1 MSRLSRTLDW
11 LPGRTRHV
19 EGPSEHVVVVGAG
32 LAGLSA
38 AMRLAGAG
46 RRVTVLER
54 EDVPGG
60 RAGLVVRLGTGTD
73 GSAGEYRFDTG
84 PTVLTMPD
92 LIADCFDALGEDMG
106 DWLDLHPVD
115 PLYRGRFADGS
126 SLTVS
131 SDVDRT
137 ADAIAELAGGAEADG
152 YRRFVEH
159 VGRLYRY
166 EIRDFIDSN
175 IDTPLD
181 LLRPN
186 LVRLVAAGGFGKL
199 APHVARYLK
208 DERVQRMFSFQA
220 LYAGLAPQDA
230 LALYAVIAYMDSVAG
245 VFFPRGGMHALP
257 TAMAAAAE
265 KHGVE
270 FSYGA
275 EVTAV
280 EHRGG
285 RARAVLTADGRRI
298 EADVVVLNPDL
309 PVAHRDLLGRDPWRV
324 RHLTYSPSCYLL
336 LAGSSADYPDP
347 VHHSIHFGEQWD
359 QVFRELLDGR
369 LMSDPSVL
377 VSRPTVSDPGL
388 APTGKHVY
396 YVLFPTPSLS
406 AGRARLDWDRI
417 APRYRE
423 HVMQVMEQRGYPGFE
438 QAVEVED
445 VTTPADW
452 ERRGMADGAP
462 FASSHAFR
470 QTGPFRPGNLWGEN
484 VVFTGSGTQPGVGVP
499 MVLVSGRLA
508 AERVTGRDRT
518 YRSRAWR

>member
-1 MSRLSRTLDW
+1 MSLRTSTARTLDW

-19 EGPSEHVVVVGAG
+19 SGRTDEVVVVGAG

-46 RRVTVLER
+46 RNVTVLER

-60 RAGLVVRLGTGTD
+60 RAGLVVRDTAD
-73 GSAGEYRFDTG
+73 GQYRFDTG

-92 LIADCFDALGEDMG
+92 LIADCFDALGEDVA

-115 PLYRGRFADGS
+115 PLYRGTYADGS
-126 SLTVS
+126 QLLVS
-131 SDVDRT
+131 ADVERT
-137 ADAIAELAGGAEADG
+137 ATAIGELCGAAEADG

-159 VGRLYRY
+159 VGNLYRY

-186 LVRLVAAGGFGKL
+186 LVRLLAAGGFRKMAPEVGKF
-199 APHVARYLK
+199 LK
-208 DERVQRMFSFQA
+208 DPRTQRMFSFQA
-220 LYAGLAPQDA
+220 LYAGLSPYDA

-245 VFFPRGGMHALP
+245 VFFPKGGMHALP

-265 KHGVE
+265 KHGVQ
-270 FSYGA
+270 FHYGTD
-275 EVTAV
+275 VTAV
-280 EHRGG
+280 ERSGG
-285 RARAVLTADGRRI
+285 RATAVLTADGRRFA
-298 EADVVVLNPDL
+298 ADAVVLNPDL
-309 PVAHRDLLGRDPWRV
+309 PVARRDLLGAPV
-324 RHLTYSPSCYLL
+324 RRGLAFSPSCYLL

-347 VHHSIHFGEQWD
+347 VHHSIHFGTAWKE
-359 QVFRELLDGR
+359 VFAELLDGR

-377 VSRPTVSDPGL
+377 VSRPTVSDPSL
-388 APTGKHVY
+388 APAGKHIY

-406 AGRARLDWDRI
+406 AGGPGRRIDWDE
-417 APRYRE
+417 AGPRYRE
-423 HVMQVMEQRGYPGFE
+423 HVMQVLEQRGYGGFAD
-438 QAVEVED
+438 AVEVED

-462 FASSHAFR
+462 FASSHSFR

-508 AERVTGRDRT
+508 AERVTGRDRR

>member
-1 MSRLSRTLDW
+1 MSGLANALDW

-19 EGPSEHVVVVGAG
+19 TGPAQDVVVVGAG

-46 RRVTVLER
+46 RNVTVLER

-60 RAGLVVRLGTGTD
+60 RAGLVVKD
-73 GSAGEYRFDTG
+73 GYRFDTG

-92 LIADCFDALGEDMG
+92 LIADCFDALGEDMH

-115 PLYRGRFADGS
+115 PLYRGNFADGTA
-126 SLTVS
+126 LHVS
-131 SDVDRT
+131 ADVERT
-137 ADAIAELAGGAEADG
+137 AVAIGELCGASEADG
-152 YRRFVEH
+152 YRRFVDH
-159 VGRLYRY
+159 VANLYRW

-181 LLRPN
+181 LLKPN
-186 LVRLVAAGGFGKL
+186 LVRLLAAGGFKKL
-199 APHVARYLK
+199 APEVGKFLK
-208 DERVQRMFSFQA
+208 DPRTQRMFSFQA
-220 LYAGLAPQDA
+220 LYAGLSPYDA

-245 VFFPRGGMHALP
+245 VFFPKGGMHALP

-265 KHGVE
+265 KHGVQ
-270 FSYGA
+270 FHYGA
-275 EVTAV
+275 TVDRV
-280 EHRGG
+280 ERQGG
-285 RARAVLTADGRRI
+285 RATAVTTTDGRRFP
-298 EADVVVLNPDL
+298 ADVVVLNPDL
-309 PVAHRDLLGRDPWRV
+309 PVAREELLGRPV
-324 RHLTYSPSCYLL
+324 RRTLSYSPSCYLL
-336 LAGSSADYPDP
+336 LAGSSKDYPDP
-347 VHHSIHFGEQWD
+347 VHHSIHFGTAWKE
-359 QVFRELLDGR
+359 VFAELLDGR

-377 VSRPTVSDPGL
+377 VSRPTVSDGSL
-388 APTGKHVY
+388 APAGKHIY

-406 AGRARLDWDRI
+406 AGSSPLDWDRI

-423 HVMQVMEQRGYPGFE
+423 HVMQTLEQRGYPGFAE
-438 QAVEVED
+438 GVEVED

-462 FASSHAFR
+462 FAAAHSFR

-508 AERVTGRDRT
+508 AERVTGRDRA
-518 YRSRAWR
+518 YRSRAWRSV

>member
-1 MSRLSRTLDW
+1 MSRLGRAADW

-19 EGPSEHVVVVGAG
+19 AGRTDDVVVVGAG

-46 RRVTVLER
+46 RNVTVLER

-60 RAGLVVRLGTGTD
+60 RAGLVVTD
-73 GSAGEYRFDTG
+73 TAAGQYRFDTG

-92 LIADCFDALGEDMG
+92 LIADCFDALGEDMT
-106 DWLDLHPVD
+106 DWLDLRPVD
-115 PLYRGRFADGS
+115 PLYRGDFADGT
-126 SLTVS
+126 SLNVS
-131 SDVDRT
+131 ADVDTT
-137 ADAIAELAGGAEADG
+137 ADAIAALSGGAEADG

-159 VGRLYRY
+159 VGKLYTY

-181 LLRPN
+181 LLKPN
-186 LVRLVAAGGFGKL
+186 LVRLAAAGGFRKL
-199 APHVARYLK
+199 APEVGKFLK
-208 DERVQRMFSFQA
+208 DPRTQRMFSFQA
-220 LYAGLAPQDA
+220 LYAGLSPYDA

-245 VFFPRGGMHALP
+245 VFFPAGGMHAVP

-265 KHGVE
+265 KHGVQ
-270 FSYGA
+270 FHYGT
-275 EVTAV
+275 EVTSV
-280 EHRGG
+280 ERSGG
-285 RARAVLTADGRRI
+285 RATGVTTADGRRFA
-298 EADVVVLNPDL
+298 ADVVVLNPDL
-309 PVAHRDLLGRDPWRV
+309 PVARRELLGDDSWNLRR
-324 RHLTYSPSCYLL
+324 LTYSPSCYLL

-347 VHHSIHFGEQWD
+347 VHHNISFGQAWEG
-359 QVFRELLDGR
+359 VFAELLDGR

-377 VSRPTVSDPGL
+377 ISRPTVSDPSL
-388 APTGKHVY
+388 APDGKHIY

-406 AGRARLDWDRI
+406 AGGRRIDWDAL
-417 APRYRE
+417 APRYRD
-423 HVMQVMEQRGYPGFE
+423 HVMEVLAKRGYGGFAD
-438 QAVEVED
+438 AVEAED

-462 FASSHAFR
+462 FASSHLFR

-508 AERVTGRDRT
+508 AERVTGRDRS